1 MWYDRK
7 DSYTAQHTNTYKE
20 ESIIN
25 YNSPLPVGVGGSN
38 FTLSEFFLI
47 LRGFHLALHSF
58 TLLNTV
64 ILRGCPGN
72 AAANKPQPPTP
83 KGLYL

>member
-1 MWYDRK
+1 MWYNRK
-7 DSYTAQHTNTYKE
+7 DSYTAQHANTYKE

-25 YNSPLPVGVGGSN
+25 YNSPLPVGAGGSN

-58 TLLNTV
+58 TPSFIHPSQHCLTEV
-64 ILRGCPGN
+64 VP
-72 AAANKPQPPTP
+72 
-83 KGLYL
+83 